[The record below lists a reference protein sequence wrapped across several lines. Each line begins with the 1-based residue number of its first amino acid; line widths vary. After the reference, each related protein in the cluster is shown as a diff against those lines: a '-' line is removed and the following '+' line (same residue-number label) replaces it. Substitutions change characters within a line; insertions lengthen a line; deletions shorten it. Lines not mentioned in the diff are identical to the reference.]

1 MRKYI
6 AFLLILA
13 GLVFSDQMG
22 IQVKNAA
29 TDVIT
34 YFVMRDRT
42 ADTVDTGITIA
53 NLVMYYVE
61 DQAAISADVFAQAH
75 GGVTDAHTDGECI
88 HTGNGVYRVDWP
100 DAAFDGGIG
109 KRVQLIVI
117 DGDAGAFT
125 EIMQVQLSPPADA
138 VALSGDA
145 AAADN
150 LEATYDGTGY
160 PDDVAPATQV
170 QVATLAGGIA
180 LRTAATGINIAD
192 PGGGEQTQTY
202 AATTT
207 HDGSYHE
214 VASDDAGN
222 DIDFYYTFNTGD
234 GDNLPVDFHFVG
246 YYEDNNAP
254 ANSTMV
260 IQVYDFTAVGW
271 VTIATL
277 TDSSGD
283 VNLDLPL
290 NVHDVDPSGG
300 TEGEVRIRFNLTDP
314 EVLQN
319 VRIDYA
325 TVGFVSGAGG
335 LTAAAVVDEWESQS
349 QSDPTGFHVNILE
362 WLGTGVNA
370 DTGGYPSITV
380 KDGTGTGE
388 IDTDSGTVLLR
399 SATETQIDN
408 IETDTSAY
416 DTDAEHA
423 TAIWNAATNA
433 YGGAGTYGQ
442 AIEDILADTSAI
454 DTSAEWLGLLAA
466 VDTDATSATHTATY
480 VAIEDGQDADD
491 AYIGMSV
498 SVTDAT
504 DGYTETRRVAD
515 YVTATTTITFDR
527 ALTFIPVQD
536 DIVRIY
542 AMPYNITAAVAGGSA
557 NTYIV
562 TDTGAVGGT
571 GIPDV
576 SVWVTADSAGARL
589 VVSGVTDTN
598 GEVVF
603 YLDAGITYY
612 VWMAKSGFSFSD
624 NGEAWLVD

>member
-1 MRKYI
+1 MRYI
-6 AFLLILA
+6 LSICLFLALAVCAFGAI
-13 GLVFSDQMG
+13 
-22 IQVKNAA
+22 
-29 TDVIT
+29 DVENGGTSIIT
-34 YFVMRDRT
+34 HFVMRDVTTSLR
-42 ADTVDTGITIA
+42 DTGITIG
-53 NLVMYYVE
+53 NLEMYYIE
-61 DQAAISADVFAQAH
+61 DQAAESADVFSQAH
-75 GGVTDAHTDGECI
+75 GGVTDAWTSGECI
-88 HTGNGVYRVDWP
+88 HVGHGVYRVDWP
-100 DAAFDGGIG
+100 DAAFDGGVG
-109 KRVQLIVI
+109 KRVQLTLV
-117 DGDAGAFT
+117 DGDGGAGT
-125 EIMQVQLSPPADA
+125 ETLEVLLSPPSNA
-138 VALSGDA
+138 VAFSGDPTA
-145 AAADN
+145 ANN
-150 LEATYDGTGY
+150 LEATYDGSGY
-160 PDDVAPATQV
+160 ADDVAPATQV
-170 QVATLAGGIA
+170 QLSTIAGGIA
-180 LRTAATGINIAD
+180 LRTAATGINID
-192 PGGGEQTQTY
+192 EPNGGEQTETY

-260 IQVYDFTAVGW
+260 IQVYDFSAVTW
-271 VTIATL
+271 VTLVTL
-277 TDSSGD
+277 TDSSAD
-283 VNLDLPL
+283 LILDLPL

-300 TEGEVRIRFNLTDP
+300 TEGEVRIRFNLTTP
-314 EVLQN
+314 EVTQN

-335 LTAAAVVDEWESQS
+335 LTAAAVVNEWETQS

-408 IETDTSAY
+408 IETDTAAY
-416 DTDAEHA
+416 DTDAEYA
-423 TAIWNAATNA
+423 TALWNAATNA

-454 DTSAEWLGLLAA
+454 DTSAEWLALLSA
-466 VDTDATSATHTATY
+466 VTTDATSATHATTY
-480 VAIEDGQDADD
+480 VTLEAGTASND
-491 AYIGMSV
+491 AYNGQTI

-504 DGYTETRRVAD
+504 DGHAETRRIED
-515 YVTATTTITFDR
+515 YTSGRKVTFDR
-527 ALTFIPVQD
+527 ALSFTPVQD

-542 AMPYNITAAVAGGSA
+542 DMPYNAIAAVVGGTA
-557 NTYIV
+557 NTYSV
-562 TDTGAVGGT
+562 TDTGAAGGT

-576 SVWVTADSAGARL
+576 QVWLTIDSAGARL
-589 VVSGVTDTN
+589 IASGITDDDGDVT
-598 GEVVF
+598 F
-603 YLDAGITYY
+603 YLDSGLTYY
-612 VWMAKSGFSFSD
+612 VWMAKSGFTFSD
-624 NGEAWLVD
+624 NGEAWVAD